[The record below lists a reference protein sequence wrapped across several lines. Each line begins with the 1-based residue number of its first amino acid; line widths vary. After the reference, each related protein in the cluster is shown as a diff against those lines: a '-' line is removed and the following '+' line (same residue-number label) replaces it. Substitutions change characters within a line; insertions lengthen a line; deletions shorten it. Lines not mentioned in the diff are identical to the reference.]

1 MANILGM
8 AAIRIN
14 GREIK
19 TEGKSTLNPGGYAR
33 QQHMGGGKVWGNSRK
48 MAAPSI
54 KLTIAADLDVDVIE
68 ISNWEDVTVMFYG
81 DNGLN
86 YMMTG
91 AATDNPAELD
101 EDAGTVSANFIGVK
115 CVKV

>member
-54 KLTIAADLDVDVIE
+54 KLTIAAE
-68 ISNWEDVTVMFYG
+68 SNLYCSKCTERSVSI
-81 DNGLN
+81 NGES
-86 YMMTG
+86 
-91 AATDNPAELD
+91 D
-101 EDAGTVSANFIGVK
+101 F
-115 CVKV
+115 

>member
-14 GREIK
+14 GREIQ
-19 TEGKSTLNPGGYAR
+19 TEGKSSLNPGGYDR

-48 MAAPSI
+48 MAGPSI
-54 KLTIAADLDVDVIE
+54 QLTIAADQNVDVIE
-68 ISNWEDVTVMFYG
+68 ISQWEDVTIMFYG

-86 YMMTG
+86 YMLTRC
-91 AATDNPAELD
+91 ATDKPATLD
-101 EDAGTVSANFIGVK
+101 EDGGTVSANFIGVK

>member
-48 MAAPSI
+48 MAAP
-54 KLTIAADLDVDVIE
+54 
-68 ISNWEDVTVMFYG
+68 
-81 DNGLN
+81 
-86 YMMTG
+86 
-91 AATDNPAELD
+91 
-101 EDAGTVSANFIGVK
+101 
-115 CVKV
+115 

>member
-1 MANILGM
+1 MPKILGQ
-8 AAIRIN
+8 ASIYIN

-19 TEGKSTLNPGGYAR
+19 TEGKSSLNPGGYSR
-33 QQHMGGGKVWGNSRK
+33 QQHMGGGKVWGNSSK
-48 MAAPSI
+48 MAGPSI
-54 KLTIAADLDVDVIE
+54 KMTIAAAADMDVIE
-68 ISNWEDVTVMFYG
+68 ISRWEDVTVMFFG

-101 EDAGTVSANFIGVK
+101 EDGGTISANFIGEK
-115 CVKV
+115 CVRV

>member
-54 KLTIAADLDVDVIE
+54 KLTIAADRDVDVIE
-68 ISNWEDVTVMFYG
+68 SKRRLSTVWSRIQDPVT
-81 DNGLN
+81 
-86 YMMTG
+86 
-91 AATDNPAELD
+91 
-101 EDAGTVSANFIGVK
+101 
-115 CVKV
+115 